1 MIRKVLVVFGTRPE
15 AIKMVP
21 VIRALNLSP
30 TITPVLCLTGQHKE
44 MLQQVLE
51 IFSLQADFNL
61 EVMLEGQTLSQLQ
74 SRLFTELDA
83 VVGKT
88 SPDIVMVHGDTAS
101 AFCAS
106 VVAYNHRIAVAH
118 VEAGLRTG
126 DLYSPWPEEGN
137 RKLIGALASLHFAPT
152 RRAADSLKEE
162 GISEDRI
169 YITGNTVIDA
179 LMMAKKE
186 VGKRDMVKA
195 FQLRFPSIDLARKVI
210 LVTGHRRENFGKGFE
225 DICEG
230 LSRLS
235 RAYPDIEIIYPVHLN
250 PKVKDIVSDQ
260 LGGIKNIHL
269 IPPLNYLE
277 FVFLMDSSF
286 FILTDSGGIQEEAP
300 SLGKPVLVMRDTTER
315 PEAVAAG
322 TVKLVGTCPDS
333 IFKFSK
339 RLIEDDDFYRKMSDS
354 SNPFGDGL
362 ASGKII
368 KILEAFS

>member
-1 MIRKVLVVFGTRPE
+1 MIRKVLVVCGTRPE
-15 AIKMVP
+15 AIKLAP
-21 VIRALNLSP
+21 VIKALHLSP
-30 TITPVLCLTGQHKE
+30 TIRPVLCITGQHKE
-44 MLQQVLE
+44 MLQNVLE
-51 IFSLQADFNL
+51 VFSLEADFNL

-88 SPDIVMVHGDTAS
+88 FPDIVMVHGDTAS

-106 VVAYNHRIAVAH
+106 VVAYNHRIAVVH
-118 VEAGLRTG
+118 VEAGLRTR

-137 RKLIGALASLHFAPT
+137 RKLIAALSLLHFAPT
-152 RRAADSLKEE
+152 RRAADNLKEE
-162 GISEDRI
+162 GISEDKI

-179 LMMAKKE
+179 LMMAKTE
-186 VGKRDMVKA
+186 VGKRDIAKA
-195 FQLRFPSIDLARKVI
+195 FQLRFPSIDFARKVI

-225 DICEG
+225 DICKG

-235 RAYPDIEIIYPVHLN
+235 RAYPDIEIVYPVHLN

-260 LGGIKNIHL
+260 LEGIKNIHL

-333 IFKFSK
+333 IFKFSQK
-339 RLIEDDDFYRKMSDS
+339 LIEDYGFYRKMSNS

-362 ASGKII
+362 ASGKIV
-368 KILEAFS
+368 KVLEDFS